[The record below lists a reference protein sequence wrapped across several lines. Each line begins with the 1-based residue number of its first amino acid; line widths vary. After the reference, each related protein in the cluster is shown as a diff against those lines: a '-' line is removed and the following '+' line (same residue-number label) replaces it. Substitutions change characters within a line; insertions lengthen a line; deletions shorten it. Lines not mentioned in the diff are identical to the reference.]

1 MYIYN
6 IYNVCTWLMPG
17 ADAAPDNQSTETAYQ
32 RQRPPRAK
40 PVPPGSRA
48 GGRAAEEQG
57 ALGCL
62 GKGARGSGSL
72 LTQLTA
78 DLTAGVIPLWGAL
91 GWVCK
96 GSIETCCE

>member
-6 IYNVCTWLMPG
+6 IYNVRTWLMPG

-72 LTQLTA
+72 LTQLTV
-78 DLTAGVIPLWGAL
+78 DLTAGVIPLWGCHGTGL
-91 GWVCK
+91 
-96 GSIETCCE
+96 